1 LKLLHSQLVRNKQKT
16 MQYRY
21 GLKFYMNT
29 AVPGNNKQTDNREKF
44 SHFLMSQCLNVR
56 RGALIAGLLLYLAF
70 SIMDVVKFPSE
81 IYLLTLTSR
90 LFFVILPLLYLNFIY
105 WFKPPITIRSN
116 ILLILFI
123 YLGVGLNHSLIYY
136 ISDINGF
143 SFPQL
148 GLVLIIMFGCL
159 LMVLPIKPAGIA
171 TVIILCVFTTVNIH
185 LNHPLNDLIF
195 MLIILIVVACIC
207 LMVNLTGQKTLYKNY
222 LLINRLYNE
231 SITDGL
237 TKLNNRRSFQE
248 QIVRLNA
255 IAVRDNAALGLIFI
269 DADYF
274 KIVNDSCG
282 HSMGDEVLKKLAR
295 VIKNKCRRTEDIGFR
310 IGGDEFAVILYGVNR
325 AKLEETCL
333 EIVTDVASLNLN
345 HNDKA
350 IKVSVSIGA
359 ILKSGNTKISSD
371 KLVKI
376 ADEYLYEAKENG
388 RNQHCL
394 KTI

>member
-1 LKLLHSQLVRNKQKT
+1 
-16 MQYRY
+16 
-21 GLKFYMNT
+21 MNT
-29 AVPGNNKQTDNREKF
+29 SIHHEIQGFHHKEKF
-44 SHFLMSQCLNVR
+44 THFLMLQCLNAR
-56 RGALIAGLLLYLAF
+56 RWALTVALLLYVAF
-70 SIMDVVKFPSE
+70 AIMDVIKFPSE
-81 IYLLTLTSR
+81 IYRLTISTR
-90 LFFVILPLLYLNFIY
+90 LIFVILPLLYLNFVY
-105 WFKPPITIRSN
+105 WLKPPISIRSN
-116 ILLILFI
+116 VLLMLAT
-123 YLGVGLNHSLIYY
+123 YLAAGLNHTLIYY
-136 ISDINGF
+136 ISGLYGF
-143 SFPQL
+143 QFSQL
-148 GLVLIIMFGCL
+148 GIVLIIMFGCL
-159 LMVLPIKPAGIA
+159 LMVLPIKPSSIVTA
-171 TVIILCVFTTVNIH
+171 IILCVYAAVT
-185 LNHPLNDLIF
+185 LYLKQPLTDLLF
-195 MLIILIVVACIC
+195 VLIILSFVAAIC
-207 LMVNLTGQKTLYKNY
+207 LTVNRVGQNRLYQNY

-231 SITDGL
+231 SVTDGL
-237 TKLNNRRSFQE
+237 TKLNNRRAFQE
-248 QIVRLNA
+248 HIVRLNA

-333 EIVTDVASLNLN
+333 EIVESVANLNLN
-345 HNDKA
+345 NNGK
-350 IKVSVSIGA
+350 ILKTSVSVGA
-359 ILKSGNTKISSD
+359 ALKTKGTKISSD

>member
-1 LKLLHSQLVRNKQKT
+1 
-16 MQYRY
+16 
-21 GLKFYMNT
+21 MNT
-29 AVPGNNKQTDNREKF
+29 SVPSNNKQTDNREKF

-56 RGALIAGLLLYLAF
+56 RGALTSGLILYLAF

-81 IYLLTLTSR
+81 IYVLTLTFR
-90 LFFVILPLLYLNFIY
+90 LVLVILPLLYLNFIY
-105 WFKPPITIRSN
+105 WFTPPITIRSN
-116 ILLILFI
+116 ILLMLFI
-123 YLGVGLNHSLIYY
+123 YLAVGLNHTFIYY
-136 ISDINGF
+136 LSDINDF
-143 SFPQL
+143 SFPQI

-159 LMVLPIKPAGIA
+159 LMVLPIKPTAIV
-171 TVIILCVFTTVNIH
+171 TVIILGVFAAVNIH
-185 LNHPLNDLIF
+185 LGHSLTDLIF
-195 MLIILIVVACIC
+195 IMILFIVVSGICI
-207 LMVNLTGQKTLYKNY
+207 MVNLTGQKTLYQNY

-255 IAVRDNAALGLIFI
+255 IAVRDDVALGLIFM

-274 KIVNDSCG
+274 KIINDSCG

-295 VIKNKCRRTEDIGFR
+295 VIEDNCRRTEDIGFR

-325 AKLEETCL
+325 AKLEQTCL
-333 EIVTDVASLNLN
+333 EIVESVANFNLN
-345 HNDKA
+345 NNGKTLKTS
-350 IKVSVSIGA
+350 ISVGA
-359 ILKSGNTKISSD
+359 AWKTKSTKISSD

-376 ADEYLYEAKENG
+376 ADEYLYKAKQNG
-388 RNQHCL
+388 RNQHCI